1 MIASLAL
8 LTGLLTAAD
17 STPVVR
23 VVPAGDSVIVFVVTP
38 PPQPGGFLVYRAAA
52 GGTFVRLTPAPVTA
66 ARSGADMAGVLGPDL
81 APVARA
87 VRAVDPEGVYRRLL
101 ADPFAAGV
109 LSGLY
114 RSVARALGRIYVD
127 TTATRGAR
135 YEYRVVF
142 TDGTG
147 RETARAVT
155 VAVRVADIR
164 PAAPRGLSAQ
174 PGDHEVTLTWTY
186 PKESADSIAN
196 TVAFLVYRADGPAA
210 PFRRITPLPLL
221 RNDASPPRFSDPD
234 AGDGGAYR
242 YEVTAVDLVQR
253 ESAPS
258 APASATPVDRVP
270 PAAVT
275 GLAVQTVEGAVT
287 LVWRLAP
294 EADAAGYLVER
305 APRLAGP
312 FARLTPQPIPA
323 DRPSFVDSAAL
334 GETPVFYRVIVLDRS
349 GNASPPSTAVRA
361 LPVHRTPPTPPSGVT
376 ATARNRRLFIRW
388 SRSRARDVAG
398 YNVYRTEAG
407 GERVPNKLVSTPI
420 RDTALVDSGFGGH
433 GLRPGGR
440 YVVTVTA
447 VDSSQNESPRD
458 SVVVTVPDDEP
469 PGPPTGLTA
478 RDVGGRYVD
487 VAWSGSPAPDVAR
500 YELTRTGGGDSVAR
514 VLARPGGPPPYD
526 VRDTGTVRGRA
537 YVYRVVAVDSAGNR
551 SVPAVDTLSFTRPTP
566 PPPPRHAAA
575 ARARTAGVLVE
586 WEPVAD
592 PELAG
597 YRIYR
602 APLPTGTPALVGTVL
617 SGITSFT
624 DTPGDPRA
632 YYTVRA
638 VDRSGNESAPS
649 PPARA
654 AGP

>member
-8 LTGLLTAAD
+8 LTGLLAAAD
-17 STPVVR
+17 SAPAVR
-23 VVPAGDSVIVFVVTP
+23 VVPTGDSVIVFVVTP
-38 PPQPGGFLVYRAAA
+38 PPQPGGFVVYRAAP
-52 GGTFVRLTPAPVTA
+52 GGSFVRLTVAPVTA
-66 ARSGADMAGVLGPDL
+66 ARSGVEAAGILGPDL

-87 VRAVDPEGVYRRLL
+87 VRAVDPEGVYRRLRS
-101 ADPFAAGV
+101 DPFAAGV

-142 TDGTG
+142 TDGAG
-147 RETARAVT
+147 RETGPVAT
-155 VAVRVADIR
+155 VPVRMVEVR
-164 PAAPRGLSAQ
+164 PAAPRGLTAQ
-174 PGDHEVTLTWTY
+174 SGDHQVTLTWSY
-186 PKESADSIAN
+186 PAEDADSTAN
-196 TVAFLVYRADGPAA
+196 TVAFLVYRADGPTA

-221 RNDASPPRFSDPD
+221 RDKASVPRFTD
-234 AGDGGAYR
+234 GDVENGASYR
-242 YEVTAVDLVQR
+242 YEVAAVDLVQR
-253 ESAPS
+253 ESAPG
-258 APASATPVDRVP
+258 APAAATPADHVP
-270 PAAVT
+270 PAAVA
-275 GLAVQTVEGAVT
+275 GLAVQAVEGAVT
-287 LVWRLAP
+287 LVWRRSP

-312 FARLTPQPIPA
+312 FAKITAQPVPA

-334 GETPVFYRVIVLDRS
+334 GETPVFYRVIALDRS
-349 GNASPPSTAVRA
+349 GNASPASTAVRA
-361 LPVHRTPPTPPSGVT
+361 LPVHRTPPPAPGGLTVAVRG
-376 ATARNRRLFIRW
+376 RHLFIRW
-388 SRSRARDVAG
+388 SRSHSRDVAG
-398 YNVYRTEAG
+398 YNVYRAEAG
-407 GERVPNKLVSTPI
+407 GDRVPDKLVTTPI
-420 RDTALVDSGFGGH
+420 RDTALEDSGFGGR

-440 YVVTVTA
+440 YVVAVAA
-447 VDSSQNESPRD
+447 VDSSQNESARD
-458 SVVVTVPDDEP
+458 SMLVTVPDDEP

-487 VAWSGSPAPDVAR
+487 VAWSGSPAADVAR
-500 YELTRTGGGDSVAR
+500 YELTRTGGGDSTAR
-514 VLARPGGPPPYD
+514 VLARPAGPPPYD
-526 VRDTGTVRGRA
+526 VRDTGTVRGRV

-551 SVPAVDTLSFTRPTP
+551 SGPAVDTLRFTRPTP

-575 ARARTAGVLVE
+575 ARARPAGVLVE
-586 WEPVAD
+586 WEAVAD

-602 APLPTGTPALVGTVL
+602 APLATGTPALVGTSAAGV
-617 SGITSFT
+617 TAFT
-624 DTPGDPRA
+624 DAPGDPQA